1 MAGGMR
7 IVTNVAALN
16 AVVAN
21 TNNSSNLSKSLER
34 LSTGLK
40 INAAKDNA
48 SGMAIANQLKTQAS
62 SLKQAIDNG
71 NQANSVL
78 LTADKAIE
86 EQSNILDQIKSKAIQ
101 AAQDGQSTKTRNMLQ
116 ADINRLME
124 ELDNIANTTSFNGK
138 QLLSGGFSNQEF
150 QVGDRSNI
158 TVKTSIGSTQSSKIG
173 VTRFETGANITA
185 SNITQLTL
193 KQYDGIQDFKFAS
206 VKISYSVNTGVGAL
220 AEEINRNSGVTGVR
234 ATYNVTTTG
243 VFAVKASRTSDDFS
257 INGVLIGRVDYQDND
272 QNGALVNA
280 INAVKD
286 TTGVQASIDSNGRL
300 SLTSADGRAVYIGG
314 SGNAIGLG
322 SGISQNMY
330 ANFGRLSLVK
340 NSGSDIL
347 VSGTFSKMVLSVD
360 ANASASN
367 WILSASKGA
376 GGIGMA
382 GASTTSQ
389 YSMSLRETK
398 SQITAYQRDALGMNA
413 NRFGMQWGS
422 VAMSQNG
429 FSQLTV
435 ASAGGLANWGVKSNT
450 GNLAHISSISELNV
464 VGYFS
469 HTLTVA
475 MVSGNWANFRT
486 SMVKA
491 TNVGVNSVGVPMPGQ
506 VQLVNTTA
514 GVTTL
519 KGAMAVMDIV
529 ETAILNV
536 DQIRADIGSAQ
547 QQIDSTINNISTTQV
562 NLKSAESVIR
572 DVDFADESANYSK
585 SSILAQSG
593 AYALAQA
600 NASSQYVMQL
610 LQ

>member
-7 IVTNVAALN
+7 IVTNVAALQG
-16 AVVAN
+16 VVAN
-21 TNNSSNLSKSLER
+21 TNNSSNLQKSLER

-62 SLKQAIDNG
+62 SLGAAIDNG

-86 EQSNILDQIKSKAIQ
+86 EQSNILDQIKQKAIQ

-116 ADINRLME
+116 ADIIRLME

-138 QLLSGGFSNQEF
+138 NLLSGGFSNQEF

-158 TVKTSIGSTQSSKIG
+158 TVKTSIGSTQSSKLG
-173 VTRFETGANITA
+173 VTRFETGSKITYT
-185 SNITQLTL
+185 SDMQLTI
-193 KQYDGIQDFKFAS
+193 KQYNGIEDFKFAS

-220 AEEINRNSGVTGVR
+220 AEEINRNSGTTGVR

-243 VFAVKASRTSDDFS
+243 MWAIKAGNTNDSFA
-257 INGVLIGRVDYQDND
+257 INGVLIGRIDYQDND
-272 QNGALVNA
+272 TNGALINA

-286 TTGVQASIDSNGRL
+286 TTGVEASLDKNGRL
-300 SLTSADGRAVYIGG
+300 VMTSADGRAVYITGSIGAG
-314 SGNAIGLG
+314 SGV
-322 SGISQNMY
+322 ISPNY
-330 ANFGRLSLVK
+330 SNFGRLSLVK
-340 NSGSDIL
+340 NSGADIL
-347 VSGTFSKMVLSVD
+347 LSG
-360 ANASASN
+360 NAT
-367 WILSASKGA
+367 LSAGTISGGA
-376 GGIGMA
+376 KALGM
-382 GASTTSQ
+382 GSNSQVSQ

-398 SQITAYQRDALGMNA
+398 MQIGAFQADALGMYGD
-413 NRFGMQWGS
+413 RFGMHFIS
-422 VAMSQNG
+422 ATMSQFLGKKLSQLSGLRDFGTGPGQFSALSQLMDRAYIYSSSLSGILVSTGYNG
-429 FSQLTV
+429 FKTSV
-435 ASAGGLANWGVKSNT
+435 VKASA
-450 GNLAHISSISELNV
+450 
-464 VGYFS
+464 
-469 HTLTVA
+469 
-475 MVSGNWANFRT
+475 
-486 SMVKA
+486 
-491 TNVGVNSVGVPMPGQ
+491 TNNAAEIQIVN
-506 VQLVNTTA
+506 NTA

-519 KGAMAVMDIV
+519 KGAMAMMDIV

-536 DQIRADIGSAQ
+536 DQIRANIGSAQ
-547 QQIDSTINNISTTQV
+547 QQIDATINNISTTQV

-572 DVDFADESANYSK
+572 DLDFASESANYSK

>member
-7 IVTNVAALN
+7 IVTNVAALQG
-16 AVVAN
+16 VVAN
-21 TNNSSNLSKSLER
+21 TNNSGNLQKSLER

-62 SLKQAIDNG
+62 SLGAAIDNG

-86 EQSNILDQIKSKAIQ
+86 EQSNILDQIKQKAIQ

-116 ADINRLME
+116 ADIIRLME

-138 QLLSGGFSNQEF
+138 NLLSGGFANQEF

-158 TVKTSIGSTQSSKIG
+158 TVKTTIGSTQSSKLG
-173 VTRFETGANITA
+173 VTRFETGSQITA
-185 SNITQLTL
+185 SNNVQLTI
-193 KQYDGIQDFKFAS
+193 KQYNGIEDFKFAA
-206 VKISYSVNTGVGAL
+206 VNISYSVNTGVGAL
-220 AEEINRNSGVTGVR
+220 AEEINRNSGTTGVR

-243 VFAVKASRTSDDFS
+243 VFAINAGHSSDNFS
-257 INGVLIGRVDYQDND
+257 INGVLIGRVDYQNND

-286 TTGVQASIDSNGRL
+286 TTGVEASVDKNGRL
-300 SLTSADGRAVYIGG
+300 VMTSAEGRAVYIGG
-314 SGNAIGLG
+314 SIGGG
-322 SGISQNMY
+322 SGVASTMY
-330 ANFGRLSLVK
+330 SNFGRLSLVK
-340 NSGSDIL
+340 NSGADIL
-347 VSGTFSKMVLSVD
+347 LSGGGNGINGASV
-360 ANASASN
+360 
-367 WILSASKGA
+367 
-376 GGIGMA
+376 IGFA

-398 SQITAYQRDALGMNA
+398 MQIGGYEADAMGMFGSRFGLVELSGGMTALFGQANLSLVNGFDNFGTAEGQISAFSQIKDTRYVFSNALSDMMVTGTWA
-413 NRFGMQWGS
+413 SFKTSIVVQ
-422 VAMSQNG
+422 
-429 FSQLTV
+429 TV
-435 ASAGGLANWGVKSNT
+435 GAAS
-450 GNLAHISSISELNV
+450 
-464 VGYFS
+464 
-469 HTLTVA
+469 
-475 MVSGNWANFRT
+475 
-486 SMVKA
+486 
-491 TNVGVNSVGVPMPGQ
+491 Q
-506 VQLVNTTA
+506 VQIVNATA

-519 KGAMAVMDIV
+519 KGAMAMMDIV

-536 DQIRADIGSAQ
+536 DQIRANIGSAQ
-547 QQIDSTINNISTTQV
+547 QQIDATINNISTTQV

-572 DVDFADESANYSK
+572 DLDFASESANYSK

>member
-7 IVTNVAALN
+7 IVTNVAALQG
-16 AVVAN
+16 VVAN
-21 TNNSSNLSKSLER
+21 TNNSGNLQKSLER

-62 SLKQAIDNG
+62 SLGAAIDNG

-86 EQSNILDQIKSKAIQ
+86 EQSNILDQIKQKAIQ

-116 ADINRLME
+116 ADIIRLME

-138 QLLSGGFSNQEF
+138 NLLSGGFANQEF

-158 TVKTSIGSTQSSKIG
+158 TVKTTIGSTQSSKLG
-173 VTRFETGANITA
+173 VTRFETGSQITA
-185 SNITQLTL
+185 SNNVQLTI
-193 KQYDGIQDFKFAS
+193 KQYNGIEDFKFAA
-206 VKISYSVNTGVGAL
+206 VNISYSVNTGVGAL
-220 AEEINRNSGVTGVR
+220 AEEINRNSGTTGVR

-243 VFAVKASRTSDDFS
+243 VFAINAGHSSDNFS
-257 INGVLIGRVDYQDND
+257 INGVLIGRVDYQNND

-286 TTGVQASIDSNGRL
+286 TTGVEASVDKNGRL
-300 SLTSADGRAVYIGG
+300 VMTSAEGRAVYIGG
-314 SGNAIGLG
+314 SIGGG
-322 SGISQNMY
+322 SGVASTMY
-330 ANFGRLSLVK
+330 SNFGRLSLVK
-340 NSGSDIL
+340 NSGADIL
-347 VSGTFSKMVLSVD
+347 LSGGGNGINGASV
-360 ANASASN
+360 
-367 WILSASKGA
+367 
-376 GGIGMA
+376 IGFA

-398 SQITAYQRDALGMNA
+398 MQIGGYEADAMGMFGSRFGLVELSGGMTALFGQGQLSLVSGFDNFGTAEGQISAFSQIKDTRYVFSNALSDMMVTGTWA
-413 NRFGMQWGS
+413 SFKTSIVVQ
-422 VAMSQNG
+422 
-429 FSQLTV
+429 TV
-435 ASAGGLANWGVKSNT
+435 GAAS
-450 GNLAHISSISELNV
+450 
-464 VGYFS
+464 
-469 HTLTVA
+469 
-475 MVSGNWANFRT
+475 
-486 SMVKA
+486 
-491 TNVGVNSVGVPMPGQ
+491 Q
-506 VQLVNTTA
+506 VQIVNATA

-519 KGAMAVMDIV
+519 KGAMAMMDIV

-536 DQIRADIGSAQ
+536 DQIRANIGSAQ
-547 QQIDSTINNISTTQV
+547 QQIDATINNISTTQV

-572 DVDFADESANYSK
+572 DLDFASESANYSK

>member
-7 IVTNVAALN
+7 IVTNVAALQG
-16 AVVAN
+16 VVAN
-21 TNNSSNLSKSLER
+21 TNNTSNLQKSLER

-62 SLKQAIDNG
+62 SLGAAIDNG

-86 EQSNILDQIKSKAIQ
+86 EQSNILDQIKQKAIQ

-116 ADINRLME
+116 ADIIRLME

-138 QLLSGGFSNQEF
+138 NLLSGGFANQEF

-158 TVKTSIGSTQSSKIG
+158 TVKTTIGSTQSSKLG
-173 VTRFETGANITA
+173 VTRFETGSKITA
-185 SNITQLTL
+185 SANVQLTI
-193 KQYDGIQDFKFAS
+193 KQYNGIEDFKFAA
-206 VKISYSVNTGVGAL
+206 VNISYSVNTGVGAL
-220 AEEINRNSGVTGVR
+220 AEEINRNSGTTGVR

-243 VFAVKASRTSDDFS
+243 LFAINAGHSSDDFK
-257 INGVLIGRVDYQDND
+257 INGVSIGRVDYQNND
-272 QNGALVNA
+272 TNGALVNA

-286 TTGVQASIDSNGRL
+286 TTGVEASVDKNGRL
-300 SLTSADGRAVYIGG
+300 VMTSAEGRAVMIEGSIGGG
-314 SGNAIGLG
+314 SGVA
-322 SGISQNMY
+322 STMY
-330 ANFGRLSLVK
+330 SNFGRLSLVK
-340 NSGSDIL
+340 NSGADIL
-347 VSGTFSKMVLSVD
+347 LSGGTLN
-360 ANASASN
+360 AGEGASAV
-367 WILSASKGA
+367 GF
-376 GGIGMA
+376 A

-398 SQITAYQRDALGMNA
+398 MQIGGYEADAMGMYGD
-413 NRFGMQWGS
+413 RFGLVVNSTGLSGAFGGVNLSLVSGFDNFGTAVGQIS
-422 VAMSQNG
+422 G
-429 FSQLTV
+429 FSEVKDTQYLFSNSYSDMMVTGTW
-435 ASAGGLANWGVKSNT
+435 ASFKT
-450 GNLAHISSISELNV
+450 SIIVQTAADASQAQV
-464 VGYFS
+464 V
-469 HTLTVA
+469 
-475 MVSGNWANFRT
+475 N
-486 SMVKA
+486 
-491 TNVGVNSVGVPMPGQ
+491 Q
-506 VQLVNTTA
+506 TA

-519 KGAMAVMDIV
+519 KGAMAMMDIV

-536 DQIRADIGSAQ
+536 DQIRANIGSAQ
-547 QQIDSTINNISTTQV
+547 QQIDATINNISTTQV

-572 DVDFADESANYSK
+572 DLDFASESANYSK

>member
-7 IVTNVAALN
+7 IVTNVAALQG
-16 AVVAN
+16 VVAN
-21 TNNSSNLSKSLER
+21 TNNSSNLQKSLER

-62 SLKQAIDNG
+62 SLGAAIDNG

-86 EQSNILDQIKSKAIQ
+86 EQSNILDQIKQKAIT

-116 ADINRLME
+116 ADIIRLME

-138 QLLSGGFSNQEF
+138 NLLSGGFSNQEF
-150 QVGDRSNI
+150 QIGDRSNI
-158 TVKTSIGSTQSSKIG
+158 TVKTTIGSTQSSKIG
-173 VTRFETGANITA
+173 VTRFETG
-185 SNITQLTL
+185 SNISASADMQLTL
-193 KQYDGIQDFKFAS
+193 KQYDGIQDFKYAA

-220 AEEINRNSGVTGVR
+220 AEEINRNSGTTGVR

-243 VFAVKASRTSDDFS
+243 VFAVKASSTADNFS
-257 INGVLIGRVDYQDND
+257 INGVLIGKIDYQDND
-272 QNGALVNA
+272 TNGALVNG

-286 TTGVQASIDSNGRL
+286 TTGVEASIDANGRL

-314 SGNAIGLG
+314 GEARGGNAMGVG
-322 SGISQNMY
+322 SGIGVTMY
-330 ANFGRLSLVK
+330 QNFGRLSLVK

-347 VSGTFSKMVLSVD
+347 VSGVGFIKTQ
-360 ANASASN
+360 ASA
-367 WILSASKGA
+367 AATEAKGA
-376 GGIGMA
+376 SAIGFG
-382 GASTTSQ
+382 GASRVSQ

-398 SQITAYQRDALGMNA
+398 MQIGAYQQDALGMNST
-413 NRFGMQWGS
+413 RFGVQWVSAGS
-422 VAMSQNG
+422 LSAIFN
-429 FSQLTV
+429 
-435 ASAGGLANWGVKSNT
+435 ASSLSLASLGGLANFGPTSVKGANAISAWAKMNPLAQGAFFSGGLAQVMTANWQGFNSIIKNT
-450 GNLAHISSISELNV
+450 ALSGQSV
-464 VGYFS
+464 VS
-469 HTLTVA
+469 L
-475 MVSGNWANFRT
+475 
-486 SMVKA
+486 
-491 TNVGVNSVGVPMPGQ
+491 
-506 VQLVNTTA
+506 VQLVNQTA

-519 KGAMAVMDIV
+519 KGAMAMMDIV

-536 DQIRADIGSAQ
+536 DQIRANIGSAQ
-547 QQIDSTINNISTTQV
+547 QQIDATINNISTTQV

-572 DVDFADESANYSK
+572 DLDFASESANYSK

>member
-21 TNNSSNLSKSLER
+21 TNNSSSLSKSLER

-62 SLKQAIDNG
+62 TLTQAIDNG

-86 EQSNILDQIKSKAIQ
+86 EQSNILDLIKSKATQ

-124 ELDNIANTTSFNGK
+124 ELDNIANSTSFNGK
-138 QLLSGGFSNQEF
+138 MLLSGGFTNQEF

-158 TVKTSIGSTQSSKIG
+158 TVKTTIGSTQSSKIG
-173 VTRFETGANITA
+173 VTRFETGERITA
-185 SNITQLTL
+185 ASEVKLSL
-193 KQYDGIQDFKFAS
+193 KQYDGVNDFDFAAI
-206 VKISYSVNTGVGAL
+206 KISYSVGTGLGVL
-220 AEEINRNSGVTGVR
+220 VEEMNRVSNETGVR
-234 ATYNVTTTG
+234 ASYNITTTG
-243 VFAVKASRTSDDFS
+243 KFSVLASNTAENFA
-257 INGVLIGRVDYQDND
+257 INGVQIGRIDYQDND
-272 QNGALVNA
+272 SNGALVNG
-280 INAVKD
+280 INAYKD
-286 TTGVQASIDSNGRL
+286 TTGVTASLGANNEL
-300 SLTSADGRAVYIGG
+300 VLTSTDGRAVYIEGGLGVG
-314 SGNAIGLG
+314 SGVSSND
-322 SGISQNMY
+322 Y

-340 NSGSDIL
+340 NSGSDIVISGNN
-347 VSGTFSKMVLSVD
+347 VSL
-360 ANASASN
+360 
-367 WILSASKGA
+367 A
-376 GGIGMA
+376 GYA
-382 GASTTSQ
+382 GATTVSQ

-398 SQITAYQRDALGMNA
+398 AKINAYQADALGMFGD
-413 NRFGMQWGS
+413 RFGM
-422 VAMSQNG
+422 NTI
-429 FSQLTV
+429 L
-435 ASAGGLANWGVKSNT
+435 SAGISTAFGSLSIVSTLSIGGGLKDFAQWSTNLTTKLNFVNGLVTEATSLVIDSNT
-450 GNLAHISSISELNV
+450 GEIHATMAS
-464 VGYFS
+464 
-469 HTLTVA
+469 VA
-475 MVSGNWANFRT
+475 ND
-486 SMVKA
+486 
-491 TNVGVNSVGVPMPGQ
+491 
-506 VQLVNTTA
+506 TTA

-547 QQIDSTINNISTTQV
+547 QQIDSTINNITTTQV

-572 DVDFADESANYSK
+572 DVDFASESANYSK
-585 SSILAQSG
+585 ASILAQSG

-600 NASSQYVMQL
+600 NASSQYVLQL

>member
-7 IVTNVAALN
+7 IVTNVAALQG
-16 AVVAN
+16 VVAN
-21 TNNSSNLSKSLER
+21 TNNSSNLQKSLER

-48 SGMAIANQLKTQAS
+48 SGLAIANQLKTQAS
-62 SLKQAIDNG
+62 SLGAAIDNG

-86 EQSNILDQIKSKAIQ
+86 EQANILDQIKQKAIT

-116 ADINRLME
+116 ADIIRLME

-138 QLLSGGFSNQEF
+138 NLLSGGFSNQEF

-158 TVKTSIGSTQSSKIG
+158 TVKTTIGSTQSSKLG
-173 VTRFETGANITA
+173 VTRFETGAKITA
-185 SNITQLTL
+185 SNNVQLTI
-193 KQYDGIQDFKFAS
+193 KQYNGIEDFKFAA
-206 VKISYSVNTGVGAL
+206 VNISYSVNTGVGAL
-220 AEEINRNSGVTGVR
+220 AEEINRNSGTTGVR
-234 ATYNVTTTG
+234 ATFNVTTTG
-243 VFAVKASRTSDDFS
+243 LFAINAGNTSDEFK
-257 INGVLIGRVDYQDND
+257 INGVLIGRVDYQNND

-286 TTGVQASIDSNGRL
+286 TTGVEASVDKNGRL
-300 SLTSADGRAVYIGG
+300 VMTSAEGRAVMIEGSIGGG
-314 SGNAIGLG
+314 SGVA
-322 SGISQNMY
+322 STMY
-330 ANFGRLSLVK
+330 SNFGRLSLVK

-347 VSGTFSKMVLSVD
+347 LSG
-360 ANASASN
+360 
-367 WILSASKGA
+367 
-376 GGIGMA
+376 GGNGIA
-382 GASTTSQ
+382 GASDVGFAGESTTSQ

-398 SQITAYQRDALGMNA
+398 MQIGGYQADAMGMFGDRFGIVINSAGMSGIFGVQNVSQIAGFN
-413 NRFGMQWGS
+413 NFGTGVGQIS
-422 VAMSQNG
+422 G
-429 FSQLTV
+429 FSQIKDTKYIYSNSFSNMMHTV
-435 ASAGGLANWGVKSNT
+435 NWNQFKSVVVQTVGAAS
-450 GNLAHISSISELNV
+450 
-464 VGYFS
+464 
-469 HTLTVA
+469 
-475 MVSGNWANFRT
+475 
-486 SMVKA
+486 
-491 TNVGVNSVGVPMPGQ
+491 Q
-506 VQLVNTTA
+506 VQIVNQTA

-519 KGAMAVMDIV
+519 KGAMAMMDIV

-536 DQIRADIGSAQ
+536 DQIRANIGSAQ

-572 DVDFADESANYSK
+572 DLDFASESANYSK

>member
-7 IVTNVAALN
+7 IVTNVAALQG
-16 AVVAN
+16 VVAN
-21 TNNSSNLSKSLER
+21 TNNTSNLQKSLER

-48 SGMAIANQLKTQAS
+48 SGMAIANQLKAQAS
-62 SLKQAIDNG
+62 SLGAAIDNG

-86 EQSNILDQIKSKAIQ
+86 EQSNILDQIKQKAIQ

-116 ADINRLME
+116 ADIIRLME

-138 QLLSGGFSNQEF
+138 NLLSGGFANQEF

-158 TVKTSIGSTQSSKIG
+158 TVKTTIGSTQSSKIG
-173 VTRFETGANITA
+173 VTRFETGKNITA
-185 SNITQLTL
+185 SSNMQLTI
-193 KQYDGIQDFKFAS
+193 KQYNGIEDFKFAA
-206 VKISYSVNTGVGAL
+206 VNISYSVNTGVGAL
-220 AEEINRNSGVTGVR
+220 AEEINRNSGATGVR
-234 ATYNVTTTG
+234 ASYNVTTTG
-243 VFAVKASRTSDDFS
+243 VFAVKASSTADNFS

-286 TTGVQASIDSNGRL
+286 TTGVEASIDENGRL
-300 SLTSADGRAVYIGG
+300 SLTSADGRAVYISGG
-314 SGNAIGLG
+314 ETRGGNAIGTG
-322 SGISQNMY
+322 SGIGVTMY
-330 ANFGRLSLVK
+330 QNFGRLSLVK
-340 NSGSDIL
+340 NSGADIL
-347 VSGTFSKMVLSVD
+347 VSGVAFD
-360 ANASASN
+360 ADGNKT
-367 WILSASKGA
+367 LGA
-376 GGIGMA
+376 GSIGFA
-382 GASTTSQ
+382 GVSTTSQ

-398 SQITAYQRDALGMNA
+398 MQLGAYQQDALGMNST
-413 NRFGMQWGS
+413 RFGVQWVTGGALTAIFNANGVS
-422 VAMSQNG
+422 VASN
-429 FSQLTV
+429 
-435 ASAGGLANWGVKSNT
+435 GGLANFGAKSVKGANAITGFTQFYQLAQGAFFSGGLSLVMTADWQGFNAIVKNT
-450 GNLAHISSISELNV
+450 ALSGQSV
-464 VGYFS
+464 V
-469 HTLTVA
+469 
-475 MVSGNWANFRT
+475 
-486 SMVKA
+486 
-491 TNVGVNSVGVPMPGQ
+491 SV
-506 VQLVNTTA
+506 VQLANQTA

-519 KGAMAVMDIV
+519 KGAMAMMDIV

-536 DQIRADIGSAQ
+536 DQIRANIGSAQ
-547 QQIDSTINNISTTQV
+547 QQIDATINNISTTQV

-572 DVDFADESANYSK
+572 DLDFASESANYSK

>member
-7 IVTNVAALN
+7 IVTNVAALQG
-16 AVVAN
+16 VVAN
-21 TNNSSNLSKSLER
+21 TNNSSNLQKSLER

-62 SLKQAIDNG
+62 SLGAAIDNG

-86 EQSNILDQIKSKAIQ
+86 EQSNILDQIKQKAIQ

-116 ADINRLME
+116 ADIIRLME

-138 QLLSGGFSNQEF
+138 NLLSGGFANQEF

-158 TVKTSIGSTQSSKIG
+158 TVKTTIGSTQSSKIG
-173 VTRFETGANITA
+173 VTRFETGKNITA
-185 SNITQLTL
+185 SSNMQLTI
-193 KQYDGIQDFKFAS
+193 KQYNGIEDFKFAA
-206 VKISYSVNTGVGAL
+206 VNISYSVNTGVGAL
-220 AEEINRNSGVTGVR
+220 AEEINRNSGATGVR
-234 ATYNVTTTG
+234 ASYNVTTTG
-243 VFAVKASRTSDDFS
+243 VFAVKASSTADNFS

-286 TTGVQASIDSNGRL
+286 TTGVEASIDANGRL
-300 SLTSADGRAVYIGG
+300 NLTSADGRAVFISGG
-314 SGNAIGLG
+314 EARGGNAIGTG
-322 SGISQNMY
+322 SGIGVTMY
-330 ANFGRLSLVK
+330 QNFGRLSLVK
-340 NSGSDIL
+340 NSGADIL
-347 VSGTFSKMVLSVD
+347 VSGVSFD
-360 ANASASN
+360 AAGV
-367 WILSASKGA
+367 KTQGA
-376 GGIGMA
+376 GAIGFA
-382 GASTTSQ
+382 GVSTTSQ

-398 SQITAYQRDALGMNA
+398 MQIGAYQQDALGMNST
-413 NRFGMQWGS
+413 RFGVQWVTGGALTAIFNANGVS
-422 VAMSQNG
+422 VASN
-429 FSQLTV
+429 
-435 ASAGGLANWGVKSNT
+435 GGLANFGAKSVKGANAIT
-450 GNLAHISSISELNV
+450 GFTQFYQLAQGAFFSGGLSLVMTADWQGFNSIVKQTALSAQSV
-464 VGYFS
+464 VS
-469 HTLTVA
+469 LVQI
-475 MVSGNWANFRT
+475 AN
-486 SMVKA
+486 
-491 TNVGVNSVGVPMPGQ
+491 Q
-506 VQLVNTTA
+506 TA

-519 KGAMAVMDIV
+519 KGAMAMMDIV

-536 DQIRADIGSAQ
+536 DQIRANIGSAQ

-572 DVDFADESANYSK
+572 DLDFASESANYSK

>member
-7 IVTNVAALN
+7 IVTNVAALQG
-16 AVVAN
+16 VVAN
-21 TNNSSNLSKSLER
+21 TNNSSNLQKSLER

-48 SGMAIANQLKTQAS
+48 SGLAIANQLKTQAS
-62 SLKQAIDNG
+62 SLGAAIDNG

-86 EQSNILDQIKSKAIQ
+86 EQSNILDQIKQKAIT

-116 ADINRLME
+116 ADIIRLME

-138 QLLSGGFSNQEF
+138 NLLSGGFSNQEF

-173 VTRFETGANITA
+173 VTRFETGSNITA
-185 SNITQLTL
+185 SADMQLTL
-193 KQYDGIQDFKFAS
+193 KQYDGIQDFKYAS

-220 AEEINRNSGVTGVR
+220 AEEINRNSGTTGVR
-234 ATYNVTTTG
+234 ASYNVTTTG
-243 VFAVKASRTSDDFS
+243 VFAVKASSTSDDFA
-257 INGVLIGRVDYQDND
+257 INGVLIGKVDYQDND
-272 QNGALVNA
+272 QNGSLVNS

-286 TTGVQASIDSNGRL
+286 TTGVEASIDANGRL
-300 SLTSADGRAVYIGG
+300 SLTSTDGRAVYISGTQRG
-314 SGNAIGLG
+314 GNAIGTG
-322 SGISQNMY
+322 SGIGITMY
-330 ANFGRLSLVK
+330 QNFGRLSLVK
-340 NSGSDIL
+340 NSGADIL
-347 VSGTFSKMVLSVD
+347 LSGVGYIKGTVGG
-360 ANASASN
+360 AATQARGASA
-367 WILSASKGA
+367 
-376 GGIGMA
+376 IGFG
-382 GASTTSQ
+382 GASRVSQ

-398 SQITAYQRDALGMNA
+398 MQIEAYQQDALGMNSS
-413 NRFGMQWGS
+413 RFGMQWVS
-422 VAMSQNG
+422 VAG
-429 FSQLTV
+429 TLTAIFNASGVSV
-435 ASAGGLANWGVKSNT
+435 ASNGGLANFGAKSTKGANAITGFTQFRQLAQGAFFSGGLSLVMTANWQGFNSIVKNT
-450 GNLAHISSISELNV
+450 NISTQTVLSLIQLAD
-464 VGYFS
+464 
-469 HTLTVA
+469 
-475 MVSGNWANFRT
+475 
-486 SMVKA
+486 
-491 TNVGVNSVGVPMPGQ
+491 Q
-506 VQLVNTTA
+506 TA

-519 KGAMAVMDIV
+519 KGAMAMMDIV

-536 DQIRADIGSAQ
+536 DQIRANIGSAQ
-547 QQIDSTINNISTTQV
+547 QQIDATINNISTTQV

-572 DVDFADESANYSK
+572 DLDFASESANYSK

>member
-7 IVTNVAALN
+7 IVTNVAALQG
-16 AVVAN
+16 VVAN
-21 TNNSSNLSKSLER
+21 TNNTSNLQKSLER

-62 SLKQAIDNG
+62 SLGAAIDNG

-86 EQSNILDQIKSKAIQ
+86 EQSNILDQIKQKAIQ

-116 ADINRLME
+116 ADIIRLME

-138 QLLSGGFSNQEF
+138 NLLSGGFSNQEF

-158 TVKTSIGSTQSSKIG
+158 TVKTTIGSTQSSKIG
-173 VTRFETGANITA
+173 VTRFETGKNITA
-185 SNITQLTL
+185 SSNMQLTI
-193 KQYDGIQDFKFAS
+193 KQYNGIEDFKFAA
-206 VKISYSVNTGVGAL
+206 VNISYSVNTGVGAL
-220 AEEINRNSGVTGVR
+220 AEEINRNSGATGVR
-234 ATYNVTTTG
+234 ASYNVTTTG
-243 VFAVKASRTSDDFS
+243 VFAVKASSTADNFS
-257 INGVLIGRVDYQDND
+257 INGVLIGRVDYQDKD

-286 TTGVQASIDSNGRL
+286 TTGVEASIDANGRL
-300 SLTSADGRAVYIGG
+300 NLTSADGRAVFISGG
-314 SGNAIGLG
+314 EARGGNAIGTG
-322 SGISQNMY
+322 SGIGITMY
-330 ANFGRLSLVK
+330 QNFGRLSLVK
-340 NSGSDIL
+340 NSGADIL
-347 VSGTFSKMVLSVD
+347 VSGVSFD
-360 ANASASN
+360 ATGTKT
-367 WILSASKGA
+367 LGA
-376 GGIGMA
+376 GAIGFA
-382 GASTTSQ
+382 GVSTTSQ

-398 SQITAYQRDALGMNA
+398 MQIGAYQQDALGMNST
-413 NRFGMQWGS
+413 RFGVQWVTGGALTAIFNTNGVS
-422 VAMSQNG
+422 VASN
-429 FSQLTV
+429 
-435 ASAGGLANWGVKSNT
+435 GGLANFGAKSVKGANAIT
-450 GNLAHISSISELNV
+450 GFTQFYQLAQGAFFSGGLSLVMTADWQGFNSI
-464 VGYFS
+464 
-469 HTLTVA
+469 
-475 MVSGNWANFRT
+475 
-486 SMVKA
+486 VKA
-491 TNVGVNSVGVPMPGQ
+491 GAISTQTVVSL
-506 VQLVNTTA
+506 VQLANQTA

-519 KGAMAVMDIV
+519 KGAMAMMDIV

-536 DQIRADIGSAQ
+536 DQIRANIGSAQ

-572 DVDFADESANYSK
+572 DLDFASESANYSK

>member
-40 INAAKDNA
+40 INSAKDNA
-48 SGMAIANQLKTQAS
+48 SGLAIANQLKTQAS

-71 NQANSVL
+71 NQANSML

-86 EQSNILDQIKSKAIQ
+86 EQTNILDQIKTKAIA

-116 ADINRLME
+116 ADIVRLME

-138 QLLSGGFSNQEF
+138 MLLSGGFINQEF
-150 QVGDRSNI
+150 QVGDRANI
-158 TVKTSIGSTQSSKIG
+158 TVKATIGSTQSSKIG
-173 VTRFETGANITA
+173 VTRFETGVNVISTVLNGIQLSTGGA
-185 SNITQLTL
+185 SNSGVNVSGLTL
-193 KQYDGIQDFKFAS
+193 KNYDGLGNDWVFGDMRVGYK
-206 VKISYSVNTGVGAL
+206 VNEGLGAV
-220 AEEINRNSGVTGVR
+220 AEEINKASAETGIR
-234 ATYNVTTTG
+234 ATAIVQSKG
-243 VFAVKASRTSDDFS
+243 ISAVKAGSTTEGFT
-257 INGVLIGRVDYQDND
+257 INGITIGKITWEDND
-272 QNGALVNA
+272 RNGALVNG
-280 INAVKD
+280 INAYKD
-286 TTGVQASIDSNGRL
+286 TTGVTASIDGEGKLILN
-300 SLTSADGRAVYIGG
+300 SADGRGIHVTASAAGQMNFSTMGMVSAA
-314 SGNAIGLG
+314 SGVN
-322 SGISQNMY
+322 Y
-330 ANFGRLSLVK
+330 TNFGRLSLVK
-340 NSGSDIL
+340 NSGGDI
-347 VSGTFSKMVLSVD
+347 VFE
-360 ANASASN
+360 ANNAASA
-367 WILSASKGA
+367 
-376 GGIGMA
+376 IGF
-382 GASTTSQ
+382 GKTSLVSQ

-398 SQITAYQRDALGMNA
+398 GSFNAVQADAMGMYGTKLGGSLTGHYEVELTNA
-413 NRFGMQWGS
+413 TE
-422 VAMSQNG
+422 VAA
-429 FSQLTV
+429 L
-435 ASAGGLANWGVKSNT
+435 
-450 GNLAHISSISELNV
+450 SI
-464 VGYFS
+464 
-469 HTLTVA
+469 
-475 MVSGNWANFRT
+475 
-486 SMVKA
+486 KD
-491 TNVGVNSVGVPMPGQ
+491 
-506 VQLVNTTA
+506 TTA

-519 KGAMAVMDIV
+519 KGAMTVMSIA

-536 DQIRADIGSAQ
+536 DQIRADIGSIQ

>member
-7 IVTNVAALN
+7 IVTNVAALQG
-16 AVVAN
+16 VVAN
-21 TNNSSNLSKSLER
+21 TNNSSNLQKSLER

-62 SLKQAIDNG
+62 SLGAAIDNG

-86 EQSNILDQIKSKAIQ
+86 EQSNILDQIKQKAIQ

-116 ADINRLME
+116 ADIIRLME

-138 QLLSGGFSNQEF
+138 NLLSGGFSNQEF

-158 TVKTSIGSTQSSKIG
+158 TVKTTIGSTQSSKIG
-173 VTRFETGANITA
+173 VTRFETGSNITA
-185 SNITQLTL
+185 SANMQLTL
-193 KQYDGIQDFKFAS
+193 KQYDGIQDFKYAA
-206 VKISYSVNTGVGAL
+206 VNISYSVNTGVGAL
-220 AEEINRNSGVTGVR
+220 AEEINRNSGITGVR

-243 VFAVKASRTSDDFS
+243 VFAVKASSTANDFA

-286 TTGVQASIDSNGRL
+286 TTGVEASVDTNGRL
-300 SLTSADGRAVYIGG
+300 SLTSADGRAVYISGAER
-314 SGNAIGLG
+314 SGNAIGDG
-322 SGISQNMY
+322 SGIAKKMY

-347 VSGTFSKMVLSVD
+347 VSGTGFIGSAGTK
-360 ANASASN
+360 APGASA
-367 WILSASKGA
+367 IGFGEAS
-376 GGIGMA
+376 MV
-382 GASTTSQ
+382 SQ

-398 SQITAYQRDALGMNA
+398 MQIEAYQQDALGMNSR
-413 NRFGMQWGS
+413 RFGFLAMSGAISQVFTTMS
-422 VAMSQNG
+422 VASD
-429 FSQLTV
+429 
-435 ASAGGLANWGVKSNT
+435 GGLANWGTKSTKGLN
-450 GNLAHISSISELNV
+450 AISGWTQIKEIAQNAV
-464 VGYFS
+464 FS
-469 HTLTVA
+469 GA
-475 MVSGNWANFRT
+475 
-486 SMVKA
+486 
-491 TNVGVNSVGVPMPGQ
+491 GVNYSLILTGGSFDKFNELVKKTALSAATVVSM
-506 VQLVNTTA
+506 VQLVEQTA

-519 KGAMAVMDIV
+519 KGAMAMMDIV

-536 DQIRADIGSAQ
+536 DQIRANIGSAQ

-572 DVDFADESANYSK
+572 DLDFASESANYSK

>member
-7 IVTNVAALN
+7 IVTNVAALQG
-16 AVVAN
+16 VVAN
-21 TNNSSNLSKSLER
+21 TNNSSNLQKSLER

-62 SLKQAIDNG
+62 SLGAAIDNG

-86 EQSNILDQIKSKAIQ
+86 EQSNILDQIKQKAIQ

-116 ADINRLME
+116 ADIIRLME

-138 QLLSGGFSNQEF
+138 NLLSGGFSNQEF

-158 TVKTSIGSTQSSKIG
+158 TVKTTIGSTQSSKLG

-185 SNITQLTL
+185 SANMQLTL
-193 KQYDGIQDFKFAS
+193 KQYDGIQDFKYAA
-206 VKISYSVNTGVGAL
+206 VNISYSVNTGVGAL
-220 AEEINRNSGVTGVR
+220 AEEINRNSGTTGVR
-234 ATYNVTTTG
+234 ATYNVATTG
-243 VFAVKASRTSDDFS
+243 VFAVKASSTSDDFS

-286 TTGVQASIDSNGRL
+286 TTGVEASIDANGRL

-314 SGNAIGLG
+314 TARNGNAIGTG
-322 SGISQNMY
+322 SGIASSMY

-340 NSGSDIL
+340 NSGADIL
-347 VSGTFSKMVLSVD
+347 VSGVGYIGS
-360 ANASASN
+360 AGAQAQGASA
-367 WILSASKGA
+367 
-376 GGIGMA
+376 IGFA
-382 GASTTSQ
+382 GASTVSQ

-398 SQITAYQRDALGMNA
+398 MQIGIYESDALGMNSR
-413 NRFGMQWGS
+413 RFGLLGASQAISLVFANAS
-422 VAMSQNG
+422 VASN
-429 FSQLTV
+429 
-435 ASAGGLANWGVKSNT
+435 GGLANWGSKSTKGANAITGWTQIKVMAQNAFFSGAGAAYSLILTGGSFDRLASSLVKNT
-450 GNLAHISSISELNV
+450 ALSAQTV
-464 VGYFS
+464 VS
-469 HTLTVA
+469 L
-475 MVSGNWANFRT
+475 
-486 SMVKA
+486 
-491 TNVGVNSVGVPMPGQ
+491 
-506 VQLVNTTA
+506 VQLVDKTA

-519 KGAMAVMDIV
+519 KGAMAMMDIV

-536 DQIRADIGSAQ
+536 DQIRANIGSAQ
-547 QQIDSTINNISTTQV
+547 QQIDATINNISTTQV

-572 DVDFADESANYSK
+572 DLDFASESANYSK

>member
-7 IVTNVAALN
+7 IVTNVAALQG
-16 AVVAN
+16 VVAN
-21 TNNSSNLSKSLER
+21 TNNSSNLQKSLER

-62 SLKQAIDNG
+62 SLGAAIDNG

-86 EQSNILDQIKSKAIQ
+86 EQSNILDQIKQKAIT

-116 ADINRLME
+116 ADIIRLME

-138 QLLSGGFSNQEF
+138 NLLSGGFSNQEF

-158 TVKTSIGSTQSSKIG
+158 TVKTTIGSTQSSKIG
-173 VTRFETGANITA
+173 VTRFETG
-185 SNITQLTL
+185 SNISASADMQLTL
-193 KQYDGIQDFKFAS
+193 KQYDGIQDFKYAA

-220 AEEINRNSGVTGVR
+220 AEEINRNSGTTGVR
-234 ATYNVTTTG
+234 ASYNVTTTG
-243 VFAVKASRTSDDFS
+243 VFAVKASSTADNFS
-257 INGVLIGRVDYQDND
+257 INGVLIGKIDYQDND
-272 QNGALVNA
+272 QNGALVNG

-286 TTGVQASIDSNGRL
+286 TTGVEASIDANGRL
-300 SLTSADGRAVYIGG
+300 SLTSADGRAVFIGG
-314 SGNAIGLG
+314 GEARGGNAMGVG
-322 SGISQNMY
+322 SGIGVNMY
-330 ANFGRLSLVK
+330 QNFGRLSLVK
-340 NSGSDIL
+340 NSGADIL
-347 VSGTFSKMVLSVD
+347 VSGVGFIKTQ
-360 ANASASN
+360 ASA
-367 WILSASKGA
+367 AATEAKGA
-376 GGIGMA
+376 SAIGFGGV
-382 GASTTSQ
+382 SRVSQ

-398 SQITAYQRDALGMNA
+398 MQIGAYEQDALGMNST
-413 NRFGMQWGS
+413 RFGVQWLTAGS
-422 VAMSQNG
+422 LSAMFN
-429 FSQLTV
+429 
-435 ASAGGLANWGVKSNT
+435 ASSLSLASLGGLANFGPTSVKGANAISGWAKMNPLAQGAFFSGGLSLVMTANWQGFNSIIKNT
-450 GNLAHISSISELNV
+450 ALSAQSV
-464 VGYFS
+464 VS
-469 HTLTVA
+469 L
-475 MVSGNWANFRT
+475 
-486 SMVKA
+486 
-491 TNVGVNSVGVPMPGQ
+491 
-506 VQLVNTTA
+506 VQLVNQTA

-519 KGAMAVMDIV
+519 KGAMAMMDIV

-536 DQIRADIGSAQ
+536 DQIRANIGSAQ

-572 DVDFADESANYSK
+572 DLDFASESANYSK

>member
-7 IVTNVAALN
+7 IVTNVAALQG
-16 AVVAN
+16 VVAN
-21 TNNSSNLSKSLER
+21 TNNSSNLQKSLER

-62 SLKQAIDNG
+62 SLGAAIDNG

-86 EQSNILDQIKSKAIQ
+86 EQSNILDQIKQKAIQ

-116 ADINRLME
+116 ADIIRLME

-138 QLLSGGFSNQEF
+138 NLLSGGFANQEF

-158 TVKTSIGSTQSSKIG
+158 TVKTTIGSTQSSKLG
-173 VTRFETGANITA
+173 VTRFETGAKITA
-185 SNITQLTL
+185 ANAVQLTI
-193 KQYDGIQDFKFAS
+193 KQYNGIEDFKFAA
-206 VKISYSVNTGVGAL
+206 VKISHSVNTGVGAL
-220 AEEINRNSGVTGVR
+220 AEEINRVSDKTGVR
-234 ATYNVTTTG
+234 ASYNVTTTG
-243 VFAVKASRTSDDFS
+243 VFAIMAGNTSDSFS

-272 QNGALVNA
+272 TNGALVNA

-286 TTGVQASIDSNGRL
+286 TTGVEASVDSNGRL
-300 SLTSADGRAVYIGG
+300 VMTSAQGRAVNIGG
-314 SGNAIGLG
+314 NIGAG
-322 SGISQNMY
+322 SGVASTMY
-330 ANFGRLSLVK
+330 SNFGRLSLVK
-340 NSGSDIL
+340 NSGADIL
-347 VSGTFSKMVLSVD
+347 LSGGTLSTGLG
-360 ANASASN
+360 ASAV
-367 WILSASKGA
+367 GF
-376 GGIGMA
+376 A

-398 SQITAYQRDALGMNA
+398 MQIGGYQADAMGMFGD
-413 NRFGMQWGS
+413 RFGIVANSAGISGVFGGKLSQMSGFKNFGTAVGQFSTFSQFNDTKYVYSNAYSSMLITRGWGS
-422 VAMSQNG
+422 FKTSLVVQTA
-429 FSQLTV
+429 
-435 ASAGGLANWGVKSNT
+435 AG
-450 GNLAHISSISELNV
+450 
-464 VGYFS
+464 
-469 HTLTVA
+469 
-475 MVSGNWANFRT
+475 VS
-486 SMVKA
+486 
-491 TNVGVNSVGVPMPGQ
+491 Q
-506 VQLVNTTA
+506 VQIVNATA

-519 KGAMAVMDIV
+519 KGAMAMMDIV

-536 DQIRADIGSAQ
+536 DQIRANIGSAQ

-572 DVDFADESANYSK
+572 DLDFASESANYSK

>member
-7 IVTNVAALN
+7 IVTNVAALQG
-16 AVVAN
+16 VVAN
-21 TNNSSNLSKSLER
+21 TNNSSNLQKSLER

-62 SLKQAIDNG
+62 SLGAAIDNG

-86 EQSNILDQIKSKAIQ
+86 EQSNILDQIKQKAIQ

-116 ADINRLME
+116 ADIIRLME

-138 QLLSGGFSNQEF
+138 NLLSGGFSNQEF

-158 TVKTSIGSTQSSKIG
+158 TVKTTIGSTQSSKIG
-173 VTRFETGANITA
+173 VTRFETGAKITA
-185 SNITQLTL
+185 SDNVQLTI
-193 KQYDGIQDFKFAS
+193 KQYNGIEDFKFAS

-220 AEEINRNSGVTGVR
+220 AEEINRNSGATGVR

-243 VFAVKASRTSDDFS
+243 LFAINAGTSSDDFA
-257 INGVLIGRVDYQDND
+257 INGVLIGRVDYQNND

-286 TTGVQASIDSNGRL
+286 TTGVEASIDKNGRL
-300 SLTSADGRAVYIGG
+300 VMTSAQGRAVMIEGSIGGG
-314 SGNAIGLG
+314 SGVA
-322 SGISQNMY
+322 STMY

-347 VSGTFSKMVLSVD
+347 LSGGG
-360 ANASASN
+360 AGAAGASAVGFAN
-367 WILSASKGA
+367 
-376 GGIGMA
+376 
-382 GASTTSQ
+382 ASTTSQ

-398 SQITAYQRDALGMNA
+398 MQIGAYQADAMGMYGD
-413 NRFGMQWGS
+413 RFGIIINSAGMSGIFGVAGISAVNGFNNFGTAVGQVS
-422 VAMSQNG
+422 SFSEIKDTQYVYSNAMSDLMVTG
-429 FSQLTV
+429 TW
-435 ASAGGLANWGVKSNT
+435 ASFKS
-450 GNLAHISSISELNV
+450 V
-464 VGYFS
+464 VVQTAAAAS
-469 HTLTVA
+469 
-475 MVSGNWANFRT
+475 
-486 SMVKA
+486 
-491 TNVGVNSVGVPMPGQ
+491 Q
-506 VQLVNTTA
+506 VQLVNQTA

-519 KGAMAVMDIV
+519 KGAMAMMDIV

-536 DQIRADIGSAQ
+536 DQIRANIGSAQ

-572 DVDFADESANYSK
+572 DLDFASESANYSK